1 MRVRRRPVAS
11 GLVLG
16 RRDLYGFR
24 MALDVPD
31 FAQPDFDA
39 TRLRVERA
47 AVAFEAGRRARRA
60 QAPQTAAGRWAALG
74 IDAQVTFCHP
84 DGGLFVP
91 GAPDDVARTTG
102 WLYRHTDRLDAL
114 FFSLDTHRTHQI
126 FHPAWWRDANG
137 EPPPPMTVI
146 HAKDIASGKWVP
158 RRDRELALEYAEKLE
173 ATGRYVLTIWPYHG
187 FLGGVSHALMPSLME
202 AATFHAG
209 YHDRSPSMVTKGGH
223 EMSEHFSIF
232 RPEVEELGGKPVEGF
247 NEELLRRLLEFD
259 RVYVFGQA
267 KSHCVLSSLRDL
279 KERLE
284 GDRPEA
290 LKKFHLLED
299 CMSPV
304 TPPPLDPLPDALNF
318 PAIAERAFDDFEAA
332 GMVRTRSDQPLD

>member
-1 MRVRRRPVAS
+1 M
-11 GLVLG
+11 VLEIPE
-16 RRDLYGFR
+16 Y
-24 MALDVPD
+24 V
-31 FAQPDFDA
+31 QPDFDA
-39 TRLRVERA
+39 RRLRVERA
-47 AVAFEAGRRARRA
+47 AVAFDAGRRARRDHPPSPERA
-60 QAPQTAAGRWAALG
+60 RWAALG

-91 GAPDDVARTTG
+91 GAPEDVARTAA
-102 WLYRHTDRLDAL
+102 WLYRHTDQLDTL

-126 FHPAWWRDANG
+126 FHAAWWRDADG
-137 EPPPPMTVI
+137 EPPLPMTVI
-146 HAKDIASGKWVP
+146 HAKDIESGQWVP
-158 RRDRELALEYAEKLE
+158 RRDRDRAVEYAKKLE
-173 ATGRYVLTIWPYHG
+173 STGRYVLTIWPYHG
-187 FLGGVSHALMPSLME
+187 LLGGVSHALMPSLME

-232 RPEVEELGGKPVEGF
+232 RPEVESLGGEAIGGF
-247 NEELLRRLLEFD
+247 DEALLERLLQHE

-267 KSHCVLSSLRDL
+267 KSHCVLSTLRDL

-284 GDRPEA
+284 ADRPEA
-290 LKKFHLLED
+290 LAKFHLLED

-318 PAIAERAFDDFEAA
+318 PVVAERAFDEFEAA
-332 GMVRTRSDQPLD
+332 GMVRTRSDAGTG